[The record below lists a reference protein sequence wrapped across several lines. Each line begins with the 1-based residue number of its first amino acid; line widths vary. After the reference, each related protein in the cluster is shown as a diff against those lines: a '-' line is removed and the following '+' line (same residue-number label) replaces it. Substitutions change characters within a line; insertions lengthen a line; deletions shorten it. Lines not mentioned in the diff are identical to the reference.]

1 MSSSW
6 SLIYHTDASGVPVFG
21 SLQEF
26 RGAVLAGADVKILY
40 SPGTNVWWSRNCSS
54 INVMRSGASTVI
66 AATFMEAA
74 DTRVSGSGGGLE
86 FEEPFALE
94 YHIYN
99 TTGVRVVRKFNY
111 QNHAPLPVNTVSTV
125 AMKWFVK
132 DYALFLP
139 WRLRPDAIITER
151 VHTDDDD

>member
-1 MSSSW
+1 MSSTW
-6 SLIYHTDASGVPVFG
+6 TLIYSTDATGAPVLG

-26 RGAVLAGADVKILY
+26 RSAVLAAADVKIVY
-40 SPGTNVWWSRNCSS
+40 QTGANSWWSRNCSS
-54 INVMRSGASTVI
+54 INLTRPGGSTLI

-74 DTRVSGSGGGLE
+74 DTRASGSGLD

-99 TTGVRVVRKFNY
+99 TTGVRVVRKFKY
-111 QNHAPLPVNTVSTV
+111 QDHTLLPVDTTRII

-132 DYALFLP
+132 DYESILP
-139 WRLRPDAIITER
+139 WRLQPDAIGGQL
-151 VHTDDDD
+151 VDD